1 MLDLKITGGTVVDGT
16 GKPGVKGDIGIR
28 DGRIVSIGAVTE
40 EATKT
45 IDASGKIVAPGFVDV
60 HTHYDAQ
67 LFWDKTLSPS
77 PLHGITSV
85 IGGNCGFSIA
95 PLKPSE
101 GDYLSRMLARVE
113 GMPLESLQKGVPW
126 DWQSFGE
133 FLDRADGLA
142 VNAGFLVGHCAL
154 RRCVMGDRADQE
166 ASPEEL
172 EQMKTL
178 LGESLKEGGLG
189 FSSTLSH
196 THTDGDGNPVPSRC
210 ATHEEIIALS
220 AKVGEYEGTFL
231 EFIAVVG
238 PFAEEHKELMVE
250 MSAQSGRMLNWNV
263 LSVSKRS
270 QPMYEAQLETS
281 DRGAKRGANVLALTV
296 PQVMSMRLN
305 LRGGFLFDSFP
316 GWGEV
321 ILKPLPERMVALKD
335 PEIRKK
341 LHGGA
346 TSKGAGPLR
355 GLARWDLMTIAETF
369 LPENKKYEGRSIGD
383 VAKELDKTPF
393 DTLCDLA
400 ISEELRTSFAP
411 LIPGDDEE
419 TWKLRAEV
427 WEDPRT
433 LVGASDAGAH
443 LDMIDTFS
451 YCTTLLS
458 RAVRELKLLTVE
470 RAIHHLSDAPARAIG
485 LTERG
490 RIAEGWHADIVVFD
504 MDTVGVGPLHTRQDL
519 PGDESRLFAEA
530 IGIEH
535 VIVNGVPIVEG
546 QEYTGSLPGIA
557 LRSGRDTV
565 TVPNP
570 AQ

>member
-196 THTDGDGNPVPSRC
+196 THTDGDGNPVPSCC

-270 QPMYEAQLETS
+270 QPMYESQLETS

-316 GWGEV
+316 GWGEF
-321 ILKPLPERMVALKD
+321 ILKPELLLKD
-335 PEIRKK
+335 DSLVRVDLEKK
-341 LHGGA
+341 VNHLKMDKDAMRDADTLNGGA
-346 TSKGAGPLR
+346 GNDWIDGGTEDDAISGWTGDDVL
-355 GLARWDLMTIAETF
+355 
-369 LPENKKYEGRSIGD
+369 YGRSGNDILVGG
-383 VAKELDKTPF
+383 EGH
-393 DTLCDLA
+393 DTLYGAAGNDILQGDDGKTETDHTRDDDRLDGGTDGDTVRGGGGSDTMLDDA
-400 ISEELRTSFAP
+400 SEVDESFAY
-411 LIPGDDEE
+411 
-419 TWKLRAEV
+419 WAEWV
-427 WEDPRT
+427 
-433 LVGASDAGAH
+433 DA
-443 LDMIDTFS
+443 
-451 YCTTLLS
+451 
-458 RAVRELKLLTVE
+458 V
-470 RAIHHLSDAPARAIG
+470 
-485 LTERG
+485 
-490 RIAEGWHADIVVFD
+490 
-504 MDTVGVGPLHTRQDL
+504 
-519 PGDESRLFAEA
+519 
-530 IGIEH
+530 
-535 VIVNGVPIVEG
+535 
-546 QEYTGSLPGIA
+546 
-557 LRSGRDTV
+557 
-565 TVPNP
+565 
-570 AQ
+570 